1 MLFFADSKGAPGME
15 NDCNPAERLLLEYHF
30 RYFKH
35 FAIICDD
42 QYRVTWC
49 NNEFLRVANLE
60 QSPVGTNVNEFLSND
75 GQLGLLD
82 MEQSPDRNLILR
94 FLFKGTESL
103 HNCLVM
109 KRREQV
115 MIVAQDAVQTE
126 LGTMADMGK
135 FNYEMATLTRELS
148 EKKTAL
154 ENAYAKISELISTDY
169 LTGLASRKYFHESFV
184 KAISFARRTA
194 TPLTIIMA
202 DLDFFKQVN
211 DTYGHLMGDKVLVS
225 VAKLIRRSMR
235 SEDLAGRFGG
245 EEFILVLVGTDQT
258 GGKIFAE
265 RLRQKTEQMKVNGMR
280 SKVTMSIGLTEL
292 LAEDTSDEAIRRAD
306 EAMYQAKRAGRN
318 KVVVL

>member
-1 MLFFADSKGAPGME
+1 MIVKSKGS
-15 NDCNPAERLLLEYHF
+15 NPEQLLIEYHY

-35 FAIICDD
+35 IVVVCDD
-42 QYRVTWC
+42 MLRVTWC

-60 QSPVGTNVNEFLSND
+60 QPPVGTNINEFLSND

-94 FLFKGTESL
+94 FWFKGTESL

-280 SKVTMSIGLTEL
+280 SKVTMSIGVTEL

>member
-1 MLFFADSKGAPGME
+1 MVLFAELKGAPGME
-15 NDCNPAERLLLEYHF
+15 NDCNPTERLLLEYHF

-42 QYRVTWC
+42 QFRVTWC
-49 NNEFLRVANLE
+49 NNEFLRIANLD
-60 QSPVGTNVNEFLSND
+60 QIPVGANIYEFLSAD
-75 GQLGLLD
+75 GQLSLLD
-82 MEQSPDRNLILR
+82 MYQNPDRNLILR
-94 FLFKGTESL
+94 FSFKGAESL
-103 HNCLVM
+103 HNCLVL
-109 KRREQV
+109 KRQELV
-115 MIVAQDAVQTE
+115 MLVAQDAVQTD

-135 FNYEMATLTRELS
+135 INYEMATLTRELS

-184 KAISFARRTA
+184 KAISYARRTA

-211 DTYGHLMGDKVLVS
+211 NTYGHLMGDKVLVS

-235 SEDLAGRFGG
+235 NEDLAGRFGG
-245 EEFILVLVGTDQT
+245 EEFILVLVGTDQN
-258 GGKIFAE
+258 GGMIFAE
-265 RLRQKTEQMKVNGMR
+265 RLRHKTEHMKVIGMR
-280 SKVTMSIGLTEL
+280 SKVTMSLGVTEL
-292 LAEDTSDEAIRRAD
+292 LPEDSSDEAIRRAD

-318 KVVVL
+318 RVIVL